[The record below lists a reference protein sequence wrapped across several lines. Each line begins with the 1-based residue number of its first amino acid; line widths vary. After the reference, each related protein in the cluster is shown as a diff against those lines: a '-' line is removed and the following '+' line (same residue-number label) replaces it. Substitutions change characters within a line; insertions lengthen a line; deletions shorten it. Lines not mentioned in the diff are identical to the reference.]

1 MSRKWTPAQQ
11 MAIDSRQ
18 GTVLVSAAAGSGK
31 TAVLVQRVI
40 ERLTDKINPTPVE
53 NLLVVTFTKAAAAE
67 MRERISQRLS
77 ELIEKNPADSF
88 LKRQRMFLPNAS
100 ICTMDSFCS
109 RLVKEN
115 FQNLDILPDFTMLSD
130 NEHEML
136 KNDVIGQ
143 LLDEIYNE
151 KSEEYSA
158 LLELFTNGR
167 NDENLVKSILSIY
180 DFSMAAP
187 YPEKWVNE
195 HFNFYLENTPIE
207 ESIWG
212 KYALSKLHEMLSYM
226 KIKVDKI
233 LLDAGDGE
241 LGTFINSEMLPLAE
255 QISQALSLIENN
267 GKWDDIKNIVDSFA
281 LLPRFKSFKADEKDA
296 LYYDIK
302 DRRDSLKDKSGDFAA
317 ARKIMSCYAEDF
329 YSDTQYL
336 RPIMSAFKNCV
347 MTFSERLLN
356 AKKEKNSY
364 YFSDILHMTL
374 SLLVTEDENGVMQR
388 SDLAVELSES
398 FDEILIDEF
407 QDTNEAQ
414 NFLFDAISKNSEN
427 KFMVGDV
434 KQSIYRFRQANP
446 EIFISFK
453 DRFEDFTGENYPSKI
468 SLDRNFRSRK
478 GVVEGINFFFDN
490 LMTRELGD
498 VDYKNGEQ
506 LVFAAD
512 YSETD
517 NADTEV
523 HIVNAPDALSSN
535 LANEARYIGK
545 LIKDTVASGML
556 VGRKGEERPVKYSD
570 ICILMRAVKTQAPVV
585 ARELSLMGIP
595 VHYKK
600 NGGFFDNAEIVTMLS
615 LLRVIDNPVQDV
627 PLMSAMLS
635 PMFPFT
641 EDDLARMR
649 VEDRSGSIYTLLK
662 NNYETDEKARY
673 FLDTINILRT
683 LSVTLSVSGLIRRIF
698 EITSYDS
705 VVGAMADGEKRA
717 LNLRMLISYA
727 DTYEQNGHYGLSG
740 FIRYVD
746 KLRENDFD
754 LEDAN
759 LISESDNVVRIMTIH
774 KSKGLEFPVVFVANC
789 SGRFVK
795 DNTDKALVDK
805 DMGIATLRY
814 DSHLHKE
821 YETQHFTSLKMKNE
835 AEEMSEAMRVL
846 YVAMTRAKEKLYLVG
861 SVHNPDESIKK
872 LYSSKYN
879 GQDGNAV
886 PLSRCANAMQWI
898 ILSMLS
904 HPSMQDY
911 VKENGLLGCRAVPN
925 DSKIK
930 MVFGEVPEEEIPEE
944 IITETAE
951 YDKDLLTEIENKV
964 NFIYPFASLSGTS
977 IKYTASN
984 MDAETKNQYLA
995 TESPAFM
1002 GEGELTPAQ
1011 RGTLSH
1017 KFMEKCDF
1025 AAAAADA
1032 SAELDRLKAEK
1043 VFSEA
1048 EVQAINLN
1056 KIAEFFKSDVY
1067 KRLCNA
1073 ENFLREQEFTM
1084 SLPVSE
1090 INPDL
1095 PETDEKAVV
1104 QGVMDGLIING
1115 TMGEII
1121 DYKTDKVKTE
1131 EELCDKYRQQMRVY
1145 KKAAEECFGLESVTV
1160 TLYSFSLSKEISVKL

>member
-1 MSRKWTPAQQ
+1 MSRNWTPAQQ
-11 MAIDSRQ
+11 NAIDSRN

-40 ERLTDKINPTPVE
+40 ERLTDKENLTPVE

-67 MRERISQRLS
+67 MRERISKELGN
-77 ELIEKNPADSF
+77 LIEKNPADSF

-115 FQNLDILPDFTMLSD
+115 FQNLDILPDFTLMSD

-136 KNDVIGQ
+136 KKEIVAQ
-143 LLDEIYNE
+143 VLDEMYNNPSVE
-151 KSEEYSA
+151 DTA
-158 LLELFTNGR
+158 LLELFSNGR
-167 NDENLVKSILSIY
+167 NDENLIKSILSIY
-180 DFSMAAP
+180 EFSMAAP
-187 YPEKWVNE
+187 YPEKWIDE
-195 HFNFYLENTPIE
+195 HFAFYFENNPVE
-207 ESIWG
+207 QSIWG
-212 KYALSKLHEMLSYM
+212 KYALSKLKSVLLHIKT
-226 KIKVDKI
+226 KIDKI
-233 LLDAGDGE
+233 ILDAGDGKV
-241 LGTFINSEMLPLAE
+241 GTFARSSLDPVYFDVTHAIE
-255 QISQALSLIENN
+255 LIEN
-267 GKWDDIKNIVDSFA
+267 GGEWDEIKYIVDNLKFGKTV
-281 LLPRFKSFKADEKDA
+281 RFSADEKDD
-296 LYYDIK
+296 LYYEISE
-302 DRRDSLKDKSGDFAA
+302 RRDTIKAKGGDFDL
-317 ARKIMSCYAEDF
+317 ARKFISCTSAEFCEDLE
-329 YSDTQYL
+329 YL
-336 RPIMSAFKNCV
+336 RPIMHSFKNCV
-347 MTFSERLLN
+347 QNFSNRLLEV
-356 AKKEKNSY
+356 KKEKNSY

-374 SLLVTEDENGVMQR
+374 SLLVAPDENGVMQR
-388 SDLAVELSES
+388 SDLAIELSET

-414 NFLFDAISKNSEN
+414 NFLFDAISKDSKN

-446 EIFISFK
+446 EIFLRFK
-453 DRFEDFTGENYPSKI
+453 EQFEDFKGDNYPAKI

-478 GVVEGINFFFDN
+478 GITEGINFFFN
-490 LMTRELGD
+490 ILMTKKLGD
-498 VDYKNGEQ
+498 IDYKQGEQ

-523 HIVNAPDALSSN
+523 HIVEAPHPLASN

-545 LIKDTVASGML
+545 LIKDTVESGML

-570 ICILMRAVKTQAPVV
+570 ICILLRAAKSQAPVI
-585 ARELSLMGIP
+585 ARELTLMGIP

-627 PLMSAMLS
+627 PLMSVMLS

-649 VEDRSGSIYTLLK
+649 VNDSQGSIYTLLK
-662 NNYETDEKARY
+662 NNYDTDEKAKY
-673 FLDTINILRT
+673 FLDTINMLRT

-705 VVGAMADGEKRA
+705 VVGAMDGGEKRE
-717 LNLRMLISYA
+717 LNLRMLINYA
-727 DTYEQNGHYGLSG
+727 DTYEKNGHYGLSG

-746 KLRENDFD
+746 RLRENNFD

-774 KSKGLEFPVVFVANC
+774 KSKGLEFPVVIVANC
-789 SGRFVK
+789 SARGK
-795 DNTDKALVDK
+795 SESEKALVDK
-805 DMGIATLRY
+805 TMGVATLRY
-814 DSHLHKE
+814 DKDLHKE
-821 YETQHFTSLKMKNE
+821 FETQPYTSVKLKNSWESK
-835 AEEMSEAMRVL
+835 SEALRVL

-861 SVHNPDESIKK
+861 SLYEPDSAIRK
-872 LYSSKYN
+872 LYCDKYN
-879 GQDGNAV
+879 GSDDNTI
-886 PLSRCANAMQWI
+886 PLYSCSSFMQWI
-898 ILSMLS
+898 LLCMLS
-904 HPSMQDY
+904 HPSMKEY
-911 VKENGLLGCRAVPN
+911 VAESKFSACRAIPTESN
-925 DSKIK
+925 IK
-930 MVFGEVPEEEIPEE
+930 LVFGEAPAEETGEE
-944 IITETAE
+944 LEKTTARPDGE
-951 YDKDLLTEIENKV
+951 LLSEIEKKV

-995 TESPAFM
+995 SESPAFM

-1011 RGTLSH
+1011 RGTLLH
-1017 KFMEKCDF
+1017 RFMEKCNF
-1025 AAAAADA
+1025 AAAAQNTN
-1032 SAELDRLKAEK
+1032 AELDRLKENKA
-1043 VFSEA
+1043 FSPIEA
-1048 EVQAINLN
+1048 QAINVN
-1056 KIAEFFKSDVY
+1056 KISEFFKSDVY
-1067 KRLCNA
+1067 RRIRGA
-1073 ENFLREQEFTM
+1073 EKFLREQEFTM
-1084 SLPVSE
+1084 SIPVSD

-1095 PETDEKAVV
+1095 PEMQEKAVV
-1104 QGVMDGLIING
+1104 QGVIDALLING
-1115 TMGEII
+1115 KNGEII

-1145 KKAAEECFGLESVTV
+1145 KKAAKECFGLEEVNV
-1160 TLYSFSLSKEISVKL
+1160 TLYSFSLSKEIYVKL